1 MAPVN
6 KSSTS
11 SGKLSTLRKLFT
23 KPRARPSLPIQHPQE
38 TSGNSSISNVS
49 STKVSQSSLN
59 QDPELQDSDQIQ
71 KNATLT
77 LRTIESLLLLSE
89 ELDALTSQRQ
99 ALESLATKYKVA
111 LVKVQKRRVTS
122 DRQEMR
128 AEDEQRFLRV
138 LENLTEAERHA
149 SEVTWKLLSLL
160 GRTVGSDVM
169 LDAERDRKNETRAV
183 VYLLLRLRLD
193 QEYGS
198 PAPNAQKQLFK
209 KVAELCTQ
217 FVNKHKPYGQDDAP
231 NNVTPTED
239 TAKDDAPSEDT
250 AENDAPTKDT
260 AKDDAPNGDTLKQNA
275 LMGDVPDHDGLNHDA
290 QYDNAPKH
298 AGENILVVAG
308 RFISLE
314 FNPLTA
320 DALGDNEKQ
329 ILAEIKKLCIDFH
342 TVKENVGKTELD
354 DSYQASEDIRCLAE
368 SINKRLVDILA
379 RIEMKSANQRQE
391 LIRLV
396 NLNLNY
402 WFEECRKDVR
412 KVEER
417 ESLDF
422 IGVAARLHRGSKGDW
437 TSDTAGLTG
446 NARIG

>member
-1 MAPVN
+1 M
-6 KSSTS
+6 
-11 SGKLSTLRKLFT
+11 
-23 KPRARPSLPIQHPQE
+23 
-38 TSGNSSISNVS
+38 
-49 STKVSQSSLN
+49 SQSSLN

-99 ALESLATKYKVA
+99 ALESLATKYKDA
-111 LVKVQKRRVTS
+111 LVKVQKRRATNH
-122 DRQEMR
+122 RQEMR
-128 AEDEQRFLRV
+128 AEDEQLFLRV
-138 LENLTEAERHA
+138 LETLTDAEQYA

-198 PAPNAQKQLFK
+198 PATNAQKQLFK

-217 FVNKHKPYGQDDAP
+217 FVNKHKPDAQDDAP
-231 NNVTPTED
+231 NNVTPTEH
-239 TAKDDAPSEDT
+239 TAKDDALTEDT
-250 AENDAPTKDT
+250 VENDAPTKDT
-260 AKDDAPNGDTLKQNA
+260 AKDDAPTKDTATDDAPNGDTLKQNA
-275 LMGDVPDHDGLNHDA
+275 LMEDDPDHDTLNHDA
-290 QYDNAPKH
+290 QYNNAPKQ

-314 FNPLTA
+314 FKPQTA
-320 DALGDNEKQ
+320 DALGYTQKQ
-329 ILAEIKKLCIDFH
+329 ILAEIRKLCIDFH
-342 TVKENVGKTELD
+342 ISGEDGGKPEID

-379 RIEMKSANQRQE
+379 RIEMKSASQRQE
-391 LIRLV
+391 LIMLV
-396 NLNLNY
+396 NLNINY
-402 WFEECRKDVR
+402 CFEECRKDVKR
-412 KVEER
+412 VEER
-417 ESLDF
+417 EIARHRRS
-422 IGVAARLHRGSKGDW
+422 IGRLGTHQGSEE
-437 TSDTAGLTG
+437 
-446 NARIG
+446 IGTQNEG